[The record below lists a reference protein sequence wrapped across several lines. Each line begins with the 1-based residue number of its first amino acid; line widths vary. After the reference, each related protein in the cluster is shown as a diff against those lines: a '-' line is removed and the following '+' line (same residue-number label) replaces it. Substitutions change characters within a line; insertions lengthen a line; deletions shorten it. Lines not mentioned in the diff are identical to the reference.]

1 MNAPKQ
7 FGFKERKDGS
17 MIHHG
22 SDYAVVVY
30 PSKDN
35 RWGIGIHQD
44 RWAAT
49 YWVPLTANCKK
60 SAALYALDWLADPLH
75 HV

>member
-35 RWGIGIHQD
+35 RWSIAEVINECVERDLPRVIERERKRTQRGTRG
-44 RWAAT
+44 
-49 YWVPLTANCKK
+49 
-60 SAALYALDWLADPLH
+60 
-75 HV
+75 